1 MGNEIISE
9 IVFLFHAFVFEKD
22 TIYCK
27 VARFNSSRLEAH
39 ADFFSLLMKGIFDP
53 YVLWHFEKK
62 LIF

>member
-53 YVLWHFEKK
+53 YVL
-62 LIF
+62 